1 MEDIGFATALVRLSH
16 FVQHTFSDVSREH
29 ELTPQQAQLLCLLID
44 GPVGMSELGRALHL
58 EKSSL
63 TGLTDRAQRRGLVAR
78 VPDENDRRA
87 CRIALTDEGVRLA
100 WAVHEKVVA
109 ALENLGGELKPEAR
123 ADLTASVV
131 RLLMSADPALVR
143 R

>member
-1 MEDIGFATALVRLSH
+1 VEEIGFATALVRLSH
-16 FVQHTFSDVSREH
+16 LVQHTFTDVSRDH
-29 ELTPQQAQLLCLLID
+29 DLTPQQAQLLCLLID
-44 GPVGMSELGRALHL
+44 GPVGMSELGRALRL

-63 TGLTDRAQRRGLVAR
+63 TGLVDRVQRRGLVAR

-87 CRIALTDEGVRLA
+87 CRIALSPEGARLGRE
-100 WAVHEKVVA
+100 VHENVTA

-123 ADLTASVV
+123 TDLTSSVV
-131 RLLMSADPALVR
+131 RLLASADPALLR